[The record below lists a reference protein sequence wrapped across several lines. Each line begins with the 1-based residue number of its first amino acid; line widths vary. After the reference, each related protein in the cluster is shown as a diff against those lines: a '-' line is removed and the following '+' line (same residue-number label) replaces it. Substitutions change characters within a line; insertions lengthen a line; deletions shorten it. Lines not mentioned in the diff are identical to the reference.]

1 MSNSFTPKEV
11 SNRILIFYSQYD
23 SGRYND
29 REMSIAMPFLK
40 RPSKLDG
47 THAGDVGFDPLGL
60 SETNDMYTMMEAEV
74 RHARLAM

>member
-1 MSNSFTPKEV
+1 M
-11 SNRILIFYSQYD
+11 L

-29 REMSIAMPFLK
+29 KEMSIAVPFLK
-40 RPSKLDG
+40 RPTKLDG

-60 SETNDMYTMMEAEV
+60 SESQDMYTMMEAEI